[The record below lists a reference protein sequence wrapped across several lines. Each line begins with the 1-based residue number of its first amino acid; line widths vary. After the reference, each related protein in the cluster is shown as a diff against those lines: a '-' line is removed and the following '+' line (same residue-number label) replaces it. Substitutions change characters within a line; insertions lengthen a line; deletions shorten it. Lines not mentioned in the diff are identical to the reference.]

1 MSHPVIAMCAGKGGA
16 GKTALSLALSAEAV
30 ARGLRV
36 FLGDAD
42 PRGVSLRWARTAV
55 QFKQPAPI
63 ARGLD
68 KSLAPLIRRQRADY
82 DLQII
87 DTAGAVDE
95 RLGAALAVA
104 DLVLCP
110 VKPET
115 SDIIV
120 LAETLRVV
128 RDAMAERRKPAQVH
142 LVLCCADRSRVA
154 RRAAA
159 ALAQAEYPSLAT
171 ILRRSCEY
179 TAAQED
185 GRGITTKYPR
195 SDFASELRALL
206 DELLDLTGGA
216 AHAA

>member
-1 MSHPVIAMCAGKGGA
+1 MTVIAMCAGKGGA
-16 GKTALSLALSAEAV
+16 GKTALSLALAAEAV
-30 ARGLRV
+30 SRGMRV

-42 PRGVSLRWARTAV
+42 PRGVSLRWARSAV
-55 QFKQPAPI
+55 HFGRPAPV

-68 KSLAPLIRRQRADY
+68 ERLGPVIARQRGAF
-82 DLQII
+82 DLQLI
-87 DTAGAVDE
+87 DTAGSVDA

-115 SDIIV
+115 SDIVV

-128 RDAMAERRKPAQVH
+128 RDAMRERRRPAQVH

-154 RRAAA
+154 KRAGA

-171 ILRRSCEY
+171 VLRRSCQY

-185 GRGITTKYPR
+185 GRGITTMYPR
-195 SDFASELRALL
+195 SEFAAELRALL

>member
-1 MSHPVIAMCAGKGGA
+1 MAHPIITLAAGKGGA
-16 GKTALSLALSAEAV
+16 GKTALSLALAAEAV
-30 ARGLRV
+30 QRGLRV

-42 PRGVSLRWARTAV
+42 ARGVSLKWARTAV
-55 QFKQPAPI
+55 QLGQPAPD

-68 KSLAPLIRRQRADY
+68 EHLAPVVARQRAKY
-82 DLQII
+82 DLTIL
-87 DTAGAVDE
+87 DTAGDFDD

-115 SDIIV
+115 SDIWV
-120 LAETLRVV
+120 LNETLNVV
-128 RDAMAERRKPAQVH
+128 RDAMRERRRPARVF
-142 LVLCCADRSRVA
+142 LVLCCAERSRVA

-159 ALAQAEYPSLAT
+159 ALAQAPYPSLGT

-179 TAAQED
+179 TAAQDE
-185 GRGITTKYPR
+185 GRGITTRYPR
-195 SDFASELRALL
+195 SERADELRALL
-206 DELLDLTGGA
+206 DELLDLTGSA